1 MTIDIHIVSIKKLT
15 GRRKKVKIAENAVKL
30 PSMKIDGQL
39 YKVVKSFRRGRYI
52 VEPVKCLI
60 LPSLPLAG
68 RRSCSAP

>member
-30 PSMKIDGQL
+30 SSMKIDGQL

-52 VEPVKCLI
+52 VEPV
-60 LPSLPLAG
+60 
-68 RRSCSAP
+68 